1 MKKLILAASILAGF
15 AGVAQAQ
22 TSVTIYG
29 IIDTGLNYTSNVDG
43 LTRLQMA
50 SGDVQGSRLGF
61 KGTEDLGNGLS
72 AVFQLENGFNASTG
86 TLGQGG
92 RLFGRQAFVG
102 LSSTTAGTV
111 TLGRQYDSIVDYIGP
126 LTSNGNW
133 SGYLFSH
140 PLDND
145 NTDNSFRI
153 NSSLKYTS
161 VNYSG
166 FTFGGLYGFG
176 GVAGSTNTNNT
187 YSLGASYV
195 NGPLAIAAG
204 FMQLNNPGA
213 ASNQASGSVGNDYNF
228 VASKQKTAGVGINY
242 TFPTATTLGFVYT
255 GTNLTNPTATSYF
268 DGTNTNLLPGGGATL
283 STLKFTNYELNLKQ
297 QITPMFFVGAMYVYT
312 HANYDTSVGQSK
324 LKWNSFGLMADYNLS
339 KRTDIYSQLLFQK
352 VSGDTGSVGSYLG
365 DAYITGS
372 GGVSDSQQQSLL
384 RIALRHKF

>member
-29 IIDTGLNYTSNVDG
+29 IIDLGLNYTSNVDG
-43 LTRLQMA
+43 LTRVQMA

-72 AVFQLENGFNASTG
+72 AVFQLENGFSANTG

-102 LSSTTAGTV
+102 LSSTTAGTI

-161 VNYSG
+161 ANYSG

-176 GVAGSTNTNNT
+176 GVAGSANTNNT

-195 NGPLAIAAG
+195 NGPLAVAAG

-213 ASNQASGSVGNDYNF
+213 PSNQASGSVGNDYNF
-228 VASKQKTAGVGINY
+228 VASKQKTAGIGINY

-255 GTNLTNPTATSYF
+255 GTNLDNPTATSYF

-365 DAYITGS
+365 DAYIPGS